1 MAKIY
6 LLSYPP
12 GASGDFL
19 AGRIVSSSTAFY
31 DEYHIDDYEH
41 ILGTGEN
48 CYPFN
53 NPLTK
58 IGISCKTHHA
68 NVPVITVDY
77 LPGIEKYTP
86 LKNIPQNLLDE
97 FWNKRID
104 KQFGN
109 LNVITSTHV
118 MSVQEYPWS
127 EKVKGTLLNTH
138 PNDAQMIAF
147 LYFVKNFNNSDFS
160 LSKWH
165 TITEYDLNSAGT
177 DSYLREY
184 FKAGDTISYSLLN
197 TIKNSKDMI
206 MQSTGKALLAST
218 INILENTKDP
228 MQHAVAG
235 IRLMLDHWRVRTMNW
250 EFGVDAKS
258 FECTIDLNKLYSH
271 DSTELKRLFNSFGTD
286 VDTKEEE
293 RIWKY
298 FDINKKMFTDA
309 GGKEGWVDFCEKK
322 FLEKITKEE

>member
-1 MAKIY
+1 MAKLY

-19 AGRIVSSSTAFY
+19 AGRIVSSSTSFY

-58 IGISCKTHHA
+58 IGISCKTHHS

-86 LKNIPQNLLDE
+86 LKDIPQNLLDE
-97 FWNKRID
+97 FWSKRID
-104 KQFGN
+104 KHFGN

-118 MSVQEYPWS
+118 MSVHQYPWPN
-127 EKVKGTLLNTH
+127 KVTGTLINTN
-138 PNDAQMIAF
+138 PNDSQFIAF

-165 TITEYDLNSAGT
+165 TITEHDLNSAGK

-184 FKAGDTISYSLLN
+184 FKVGDTISYSLLN

-206 MQSTGKALLAST
+206 IQSTGKTLLAST

-228 MQHAVAG
+228 VQHAIAG

-250 EFGVDAKS
+250 EFGVDADS
-258 FECTIDLNKLYSH
+258 FGCKIDLNKLYSH
-271 DSTELKRLFNSFGTD
+271 DSAELKRLFNSFGTD
-286 VDTKEEE
+286 VDAKEEE

-309 GGKEGWVDFCEKK
+309 GGKEGWMEFCEKK
-322 FLEKITKEE
+322 FLEKIMKE